1 MPNHVGLFEQIT
13 TDLKSQKE
21 FPPQVMQVDGASVHC
36 DVLEIVYNR
45 ETWKPE
51 ESTVKYWIDARRL
64 VVVKE
69 EFSELQRR
77 GDDSVLWHWVY
88 TVDSVKLNQPPPEWL
103 VAESTTRRDHPRP
116 EWVGRDAP
124 DFSLLDLDGRQVKL
138 SAMRGKVV
146 VLDFWATWCG
156 PCREELPILE
166 KIRDEYKAKAVE
178 FWGISDEEPSKVKYW
193 MARNKTNLS
202 TVIDPETKTSD
213 QYKVDGIPALIV
225 IGRDGK
231 ILSYYTGPQTE
242 QSLRSAID
250 LALNGSPTT
259 DK

>member
-1 MPNHVGLFEQIT
+1 
-13 TDLKSQKE
+13 
-21 FPPQVMQVDGASVHC
+21 
-36 DVLEIVYNR
+36 
-45 ETWKPE
+45 
-51 ESTVKYWIDARRL
+51 
-64 VVVKE
+64 VKE
-69 EFSELQRR
+69 EFSELQGR
-77 GDDSVLWHWVY
+77 GDDSALWHWVY

-103 VAESTTRRDHPRP
+103 VAESTIRRDHPRP

-156 PCREELPILE
+156 PCKEELPILE

-213 QYKVDGIPALIV
+213 QYRVDGIPALIV

-250 LALNGSPTT
+250 LALNESPTT